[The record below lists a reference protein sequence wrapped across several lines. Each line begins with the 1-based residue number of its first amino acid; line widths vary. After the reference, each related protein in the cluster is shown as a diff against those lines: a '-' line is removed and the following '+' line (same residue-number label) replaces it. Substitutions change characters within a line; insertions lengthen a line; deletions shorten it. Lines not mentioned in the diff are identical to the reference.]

1 MNAIIYAG
9 LPAQQQHYVKFGV
22 SVSSPKDILDVCCEV
37 LSQKREDVISKS
49 RKRPIVECRQIAMGL
64 IRLNSSLALTKIG
77 AMFNRD
83 HSTVIYACET
93 FNDLYGRD
101 KKFTKYV
108 DAVKMKTNNLGL

>member
-9 LPAQQQHYVKFGV
+9 LPEKEKHYVKFGV

-77 AMFNRD
+77 EMFNRD